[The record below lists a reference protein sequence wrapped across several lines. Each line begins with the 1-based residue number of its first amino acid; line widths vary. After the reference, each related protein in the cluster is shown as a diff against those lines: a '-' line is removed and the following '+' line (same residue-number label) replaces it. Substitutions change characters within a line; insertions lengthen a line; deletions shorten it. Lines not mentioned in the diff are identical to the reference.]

1 MSSTTL
7 AQRTSRVPQPPVSAL
22 PVIAPE
28 RSQDHAAVDALIDA
42 AFGPGRFAKAAERLR
57 ERNQPLAE
65 LSFAAHSDGVLA
77 GSVRL
82 WPIRVGERPV
92 VFLGPI
98 AVDPTWRSRGLGA
111 ALVRKAC
118 DAAKAAGH
126 DLILLVGDAPFF
138 GPLGFEVV
146 PPGRIVMP
154 GPVDSRR
161 LLARSLVPGAAEGL
175 EGIARV

>member
-1 MSSTTL
+1 MTSTFVTP
-7 AQRTSRVPQPPVSAL
+7 RTL
-22 PVIAPE
+22 PVPDLPQLAPE
-28 RSQDHAAVDALIDA
+28 LLEDAAPVGALIDA

-57 ERNQPLAE
+57 ERNTLLAD
-65 LSFAAHSDGVLA
+65 LSFTAHAGGVLVGA
-77 GSVRL
+77 VRL

-98 AVDPTWRSRGLGA
+98 AVEPEWRSRGLGA

-118 DAAKAAGH
+118 EAAKAAGH
-126 DLILLVGDAPFF
+126 ELILLVGDQPFF

-154 GPVDSRR
+154 GPVDPRR
-161 LLARSLVPGAAEGL
+161 LLARELAPGAAEGL
-175 EGIARV
+175 KGLVKV